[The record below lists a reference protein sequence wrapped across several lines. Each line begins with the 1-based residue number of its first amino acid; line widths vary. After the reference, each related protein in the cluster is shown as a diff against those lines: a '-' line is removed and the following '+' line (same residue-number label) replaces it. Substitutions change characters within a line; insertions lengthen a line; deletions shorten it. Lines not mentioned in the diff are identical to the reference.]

1 MFHDYR
7 EQAHQQLVKE
17 FPGIAAEITSQ
28 RLEILPVRGNQHYS
42 APPADPYPVRRCG
55 RIHCRSPGGDCGW

>member
-28 RLEILPVRGNQHYS
+28 RLEILPGRGNRHRPV
-42 APPADPYPVRRCG
+42 PPAGIYPVRWYG
-55 RIHCRSPGGDCGW
+55 RIHYKVLTRY

>member
-28 RLEILPVRGNQHYS
+28 RLELLHQ
-42 APPADPYPVRRCG
+42 G
-55 RIHCRSPGGDCGW
+55 RFGYFRANI